1 MNRRQYLKRLKKALL
16 KYRKHKGKKF
26 YTFRGVDE
34 NGVFTLLGFTV
45 KPKQKYC
52 KVYNEEYITEVR
64 HYSGKRA
71 NTMFSVFN
79 VKYESQLKEI

>member
-1 MNRRQYLKRLKKALL
+1 MNKRQYLKRLKKALL

-34 NGVFTLLGFTV
+34 NGVFTLLGFTA

-52 KVYNEEYITEVR
+52 KVYNEEYIAEVR
-64 HYSGKRA
+64 HYYGKRA
-71 NTMFSVFN
+71 NMMFSVFN
-79 VKYESQLKEI
+79 GKYESQLKDI